1 MSSVE
6 SYKVVKH
13 NQKKYV
19 CTYAHTYIHTSE
31 WQHKKYT
38 HNILK
43 IYVPI
48 ITCVTSTLIDIPSVR
63 FKIFKVNHLE
73 KGKEKFNDIEFKHNI
88 LSLTEKADY
97 LI

>member
-1 MSSVE
+1 M
-6 SYKVVKH
+6 
-13 NQKKYV
+13 YV
-19 CTYAHTYIHTSE
+19 RTYIHTSE

-73 KGKEKFNDIEFKHNI
+73 KGKENFNDIEFNHI
-88 LSLTEKADY
+88 IQSLTEKMTSSYNTFIESKGYDEIY
-97 LI
+97 LN